1 MASKLNVFHND
12 YCHCLVTHNFL
23 VPDHKHEYNYST
35 AAVIIS
41 MSCNW
46 LVLHCALVHK
56 VLFFHLDHT
65 HFSLQFWQTAYM
77 LAMSVLSLASLFAQV
92 HPKFLSNHW
101 YMRRLF
107 LYAALMFAGI
117 VPVLHWVVG
126 NGGFSDPLVQVTKYL
141 LVYDLLKLLVNQTIT
156 TCN

>member
-1 MASKLNVFHND
+1 MNIIILLLLLL
-12 YCHCLVTHNFL
+12 YQCLAIGLSCIVHWFIKFFSSIFL
-23 VPDHKHEYNYST
+23 S
-35 AAVIIS
+35 
-41 MSCNW
+41 
-46 LVLHCALVHK
+46 
-56 VLFFHLDHT
+56 DHT

-141 LVYDLLKLLVNQTIT
+141 LV
-156 TCN
+156 